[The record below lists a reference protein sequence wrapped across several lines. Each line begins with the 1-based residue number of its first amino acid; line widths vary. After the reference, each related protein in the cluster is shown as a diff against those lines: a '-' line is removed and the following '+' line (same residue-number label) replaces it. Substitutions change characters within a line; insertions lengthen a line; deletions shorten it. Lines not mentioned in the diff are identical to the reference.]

1 MWILVALVSAST
13 LAVVNLTDKRLL
25 DRHLPNLSTLY
36 AWVAFGLVVYILG
49 AMAIF
54 GIPNDTSLAY
64 IVAAIASGLALGIGY
79 ALLFVGLKVGEAS
92 RAVAIAQ
99 IYPIFVAM
107 LAVLLLGERLSLM
120 QWASIVLVVL
130 GTMSISLPY
139 FPRGLEGLKPSRGV
153 PVLIASGL
161 FLGVGFFTAKLA
173 LQESSFPTVFIYQQF
188 GTLLAFM
195 PFCRPAVFRQLLGT
209 MKNPKTVGLLVV
221 GEGILPLVVVAG
233 ALQATNLGPVSLV
246 SAFLATTP
254 LFVFVLATLLS
265 HARWQLM
272 EEAISRRALTFK
284 FASIAMIIIGVS
296 ALGLF

>member
-25 DRHLPNLSTLY
+25 DHHLPNLSTLY
-36 AWVAFGLVVYILG
+36 AWVAFGLLLYIIG
-49 AMAIF
+49 AIAIF
-54 GIPNDTSLAY
+54 GVPNDTSPAY
-64 IVAAIASGLALGIGY
+64 VIAAIASGLALGIGY

-99 IYPIFVAM
+99 IYPIFVAI
-107 LAVLLLGERLSLM
+107 LAVLLLEERLSLM

-130 GTMSISLPY
+130 GTMSISLPN
-139 FPRGLEGLKPSRGV
+139 FPRSLRGLKPSRGV

-173 LQESSFPTVFIYQQF
+173 LQESSFSTVFIYQQF
-188 GTLLAFM
+188 GTFLAFM
-195 PFCRPAVFRQLLGT
+195 PFCRPTVCRQLLGA
-209 MKNPKTVGLLVV
+209 MKDPKTVGLLVV

-233 ALQATNLGPVSLV
+233 ALQATNMGPVSLV

-265 HARWQLM
+265 HARWQVM
-272 EEAISRRALTFK
+272 EEAINRQALTFK